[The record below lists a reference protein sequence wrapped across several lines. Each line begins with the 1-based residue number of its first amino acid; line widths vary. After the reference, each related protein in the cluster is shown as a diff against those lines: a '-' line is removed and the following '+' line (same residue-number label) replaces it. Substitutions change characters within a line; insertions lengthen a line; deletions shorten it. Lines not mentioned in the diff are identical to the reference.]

1 MNAQNSNKPK
11 RFRSP
16 PYLLDAVRTPI
27 QKFIHTEEI
36 GAMVL
41 LAAAV
46 AALVWVNSPWSDSY
60 FEFWKA
66 EIDFDIQIFAIHHDL
81 KAFVKEGLMAIFF
94 FVVGLEIKRELLHGE
109 LSTVRKAVLPAVA
122 AIGGMVI
129 PAAVYLIFNASGE
142 SLNGWGIPMATDIAF
157 AIGVLALVGKRLP
170 AELRIFLLAVAVVD
184 DLGAIALIAI
194 VYTESISFV
203 DLGLAFAV
211 YAAIA
216 GFIWLGIRSIGLYMI
231 LAIVMWHFFVDSG
244 IHATLAGVLLAALV
258 PSKPDSPVEDFDRK
272 VSEMNHDFK
281 LAKTSGDETK
291 ANTIVEQV
299 ENLSRA
305 SQSPMESLNAKIHP
319 WVSFVIL
326 PLFALATAGVVVSS
340 NALTEALSSP
350 VTLGVALGLLIGKP
364 IGIFGVSW
372 LVVRLGLSQLPSTI
386 TWTHIIGVGF
396 LAGIGFTVSI
406 FIAGIAFDSPEVVD
420 QAKMGIFGASL
431 LAGVVGYLMLR
442 FLGGPNVSNAPNA
455 S

>member
-1 MNAQNSNKPK
+1 MNGTSSKVSK
-11 RFRSP
+11 RFGSP

-27 QKFIHTEEI
+27 QKFLHTEEI

-46 AALVWVNSPWSDSY
+46 AALIWVNSPWSNSY
-60 FEFWKA
+60 LEFWKTT
-66 EIDFDIQIFAIHHDL
+66 IDFDIRVFAIHHDL

-94 FVVGLEIKRELLHGE
+94 FVIGLEIKRELLHGE

-122 AIGGMVI
+122 AVGGMIV
-129 PAAVYLIFNASGE
+129 PAAIYLA
-142 SLNGWGIPMATDIAF
+142 LNSSTDYSRGWGIPMATDIAF
-157 AIGVLALVGKRLP
+157 AIGVLALLGKRLP
-170 AELRIFLLAVAVVD
+170 AELRVFLLAVAVVD
-184 DLGAIALIAI
+184 DLGAIAVIAT

-211 YAAIA
+211 YAVIA
-216 GFIWLGIRSIGLYMI
+216 GCIWLGIRSIGFYMI
-231 LAIVMWHFFVDSG
+231 LAILMWHYFVDSG
-244 IHATLAGVLLAALV
+244 VHATLAGVLLAALI
-258 PSKPDSPVEDFDRK
+258 PSKPDSPVEDFDK
-272 VSEMNHDFK
+272 KIEELNHDFR

-299 ENLSRA
+299 EDLSRA

-326 PLFALATAGVVVSS
+326 PLFALATAGVAVNSD
-340 NALTEALSSP
+340 ALTEALSSP

-364 IGIFGVSW
+364 IGIFGLSW
-372 LVVRLGLSQLPSTI
+372 LVVRLGFSQLPSTI
-386 TWTHIIGVGF
+386 RWAHIIGVGF
-396 LAGIGFTVSI
+396 FAGIGFTVSI

-431 LAGVVGYLMLR
+431 LAGVLGYLMLR
-442 FLGGPNVSNAPNA
+442 FIGGRKTH
-455 S
+455 